1 MKLSSLVTRSLSLL
15 ALATTAAHSLDAQT
29 RDLPDIKD
37 PVRATIL
44 GIAVPGGGQFYA
56 GRPEKG
62 AVLLASTALTAG
74 LAYHVAT
81 APRFCLSFRCGPR
94 DHAQVALLAGT
105 AAALWSL
112 GFLTAAQ
119 DVHAYN
125 RRTLQLGVA
134 PALTHRTAVTFWG
147 ALRW

>member
-1 MKLSSLVTRSLSLL
+1 MELSSLAARTRALL
-15 ALATTAAHSLDAQT
+15 ALASTAVLSLGAQT
-29 RDLPDIKD
+29 RDLPALKD

-74 LAYHVAT
+74 LAYQAAT
-81 APRFCLSFRCGPR
+81 VPRVCFDFRCGPR

-105 AAALWSL
+105 AVALWSY
-112 GFLTAAQ
+112 GFVTAAQ
-119 DVHAYN
+119 DVHTYN
-125 RRTLQLGVA
+125 RRTLRLGVS
-134 PALTHRTAVTFWG
+134 PALTHRPAVTFWG